1 MVRRPSQSAMLC
13 SVAVLS
19 AAIGVMAA
27 GVRAPN
33 LAGELIDPL
42 QAPAGTKAI
51 VLIFVSAECPYSNR
65 SAPEIRRIRDGFEP
79 RGVRFWLVYP
89 NPAETPAI
97 IRAHLKAFSYPDVA
111 LRDTRHELVA
121 LAKPTVTPEAA
132 VFDPGGRLVY
142 RGRIDDRFVELGRER
157 PAPSKHD
164 LEDALALTL
173 AGRPVVPPTTQAF
186 GCFIA
191 DLR

>member
-1 MVRRPSQSAMLC
+1 MVLRLSQSALLC
-13 SVAVLS
+13 VAVLS
-19 AAIGVMAA
+19 AAIEAMAA
-27 GVRAPN
+27 GVRVPN